1 MNRRLYWIH
10 SLAIA
15 GAATLGFGQ
24 LAFGQNPPGYQPGAA
39 QPGAPAA
46 NPAAPAAP
54 AGAPAAG
61 LTTNQQ
67 KASYAI
73 GLSIG
78 GDMKNAQFAVDLNA
92 VIRGLTDGYTGANPA
107 LTQEQIQEAM
117 QTLQKELLAK
127 QAEVNKAAGDKNKA
141 DGEAFLAANKA
152 KEGVK
157 TTASGLQYRV
167 IKSGTGAT
175 PTKADSV
182 VANYR
187 GTFIDGKEFDSS
199 AAHGGPATFPVTG
212 VIEGWTEALQMMKV
226 GDKWEIVVPSNLAYK
241 ERGMPPVIGP
251 NSTLVFEIELVD
263 VKKPQ

>member
-1 MNRRLYWIH
+1 MNRRFSKIL
-10 SLAIA
+10 SLAVA
-15 GAATLGFGQ
+15 GAAIFGFGQ
-24 LAFGQNPPGYQPGAA
+24 LAFTQAPPAPSGTFQPAPGA
-39 QPGAPAA
+39 QPG
-46 NPAAPAAP
+46 AP

-61 LTTNQQ
+61 LNSIQQ
-67 KASYAI
+67 KASYGI

-78 GDMKNAQFAVDLNA
+78 GDMKKAQFPVDLNA
-92 VIRGLTDGYTGANPA
+92 VIRGVTDGFTGATPA
-107 LTQEQIQEAM
+107 LTEQQIQEAM
-117 QTLQKELLAK
+117 DTLQKELMAK
-127 QAEVNKAAGDKNKA
+127 QMEANKVAGDQNKAA
-141 DGEAFLAANKA
+141 GEAFLAANKA

-157 TTASGLQYRV
+157 TTASGLQYKV
-167 IKSGTGAT
+167 IKSGNGAT